1 MCDELSFYLCQ
12 QVKVNGLSFKLSQ
25 TSISLPAEIFRS
37 KQPIKVVNVVYL
49 TLSNIFQ
56 LGVGNLSLNEKWNK
70 TKGVNTTIVSSIV
83 SPPPRN
89 NLKSPVKIVLQNT
102 DVSCTH
108 NVCVWRGG
116 GGIPQYSGGVCG
128 ALRENIFWRMGG
140 GGEKGVPAL
149 QGATSLVEVC
159 AQ

>member
-70 TKGVNTTIVSSIV
+70 TKGANTTIVSSIV

-108 NVCVWRGG
+108 NVCVCGG
-116 GGIPQYSGGVCG
+116 GGGFLNILVGCAARFVKIFFGG
-128 ALRENIFWRMGG
+128 WG